1 MRLQGY
7 DYRQSGA
14 YFVTIC
20 TYQRYNT
27 FGTVI
32 DGNMVLNQWGEIVNE
47 EWRRTDTVRANVELD
62 AYVIMP
68 NHLHGVVLIVE
79 DARYIGQRGRLMNTT
94 IPICTIRLVRSGKL
108 SDISN
113 LSLQNV
119 YGQLA
124 ATREAP
130 VWQRGYYEH
139 IIRNEK
145 SLNEIRA
152 YIISNPG
159 RWSEDSLNISGR
171 MMGESPPRPYTDA
184 GRANYLAKS
193 NSSPT
198 STSSPLSIDILA
210 AMPTRIDAAPSISRR
225 ALQRIRRR
233 IGREQGV

>member
-20 TYQRYNT
+20 TYQRHNT

-32 DGNMVLNQWGEIVNE
+32 DGNMVLSQWGEIVND
-47 EWRRTDTVRANVELD
+47 EWRRTETVRANVELD

-79 DARYIGQRGRLMNTT
+79 DAAANKSASEYHNAKLRNTAGSLGQIIGHFKSIATKR
-94 IPICTIRLVRSGKL
+94 IRTV
-108 SDISN
+108 
-113 LSLQNV
+113 
-119 YGQLA
+119 A

-139 IIRNEK
+139 IIRNEA

-152 YIISNPG
+152 YIVANPG

-171 MMGESPPRPYTDA
+171 
-184 GRANYLAKS
+184 
-193 NSSPT
+193 
-198 STSSPLSIDILA
+198 
-210 AMPTRIDAAPSISRR
+210 
-225 ALQRIRRR
+225 
-233 IGREQGV
+233 